1 MLASAAMRT
10 WFGLAL
16 GLALGGVLLGCGGK
30 KDSPTPSA
38 SSASAAPSTHK
49 SAKVATNAPS
59 PDASHSADAPAKPA
73 PKADPVFAEL
83 MKQDPSAVTLDK
95 KVSLASLGVEWSI
108 PSAWVVDD
116 YTTKFGDAKEQRK
129 GCHPPAATGDSPYFD
144 IVLPDPEAHKQ
155 QEWNGQDFPVAGQKP
170 SGGPENWQWV
180 PYVGFGLGPSRLAVV
195 ATHRQEIS
203 ARAIGEVGGPW
214 THAWFFFKHPKTEKI
229 GQMMLT
235 WKTGDAAS
243 QTILEGIAK
252 SVTPR

>member
-1 MLASAAMRT
+1 MLASAAMRSSS
-10 WFGLAL
+10 GLAL
-16 GLALGGVLLGCGGK
+16 GLALGGVLLACGGK
-30 KDSPTPSA
+30 KETPTPAA

-49 SAKVATNAPS
+49 SAKVAAHTAA
-59 PDASHSADAPAKPA
+59 PDASHSADAPPKAP

-83 MKQDPSAVTLDK
+83 MKQDPSAVVLGK

-116 YTTKFGDAKEQRK
+116 YTVKLGDAKEQRK
-129 GCHPPAATGDSPYFD
+129 GCHPPAPTSDTPYFD
-144 IVLPDPEAHKQ
+144 VVAPDPDLHKA
-155 QEWNGQDFPVAGQKP
+155 QEWNGQDFPIAGQKP

-180 PYVGFGLGPSRLAVV
+180 PYVGFGLGPGRLAVI
-195 ATHRQEIS
+195 ATHRQELS
-203 ARAIGEVGGPW
+203 AQAVGEIGGPW
-214 THAWFFFKHPKTEKI
+214 THAWLFFKHPKSEKI

-252 SVTPR
+252 SVTPL